1 MSSLEPFTRVRVL
14 TKHES
19 DTMVQDHETRL
30 KAVEEMKETL
40 DGIANMS
47 GKAYGYLKKMTPFLI
62 GALLASGVV
71 TGPIGKALAYIAQHM
86 Q

>member
-1 MSSLEPFTRVRVL
+1 MSSLEPFARVRVL

-19 DTMVQDHETRL
+19 DTMVQDHEKRIA
-30 KAVEEMKETL
+30 AVEELKETI
-40 DGIANMS
+40 DNIASVS
-47 GKAYGYLKKMTPFLI
+47 GKAYAYLKKMTPYLI

-71 TGPIGKALAYIAQHM
+71 TGPIGKALAFIAEHM

>member
-1 MSSLEPFTRVRVL
+1 MSSLEPFKRVRVL

-30 KAVEEMKETL
+30 QAVEELKETI
-40 DGIANMS
+40 DGIAAMS
-47 GKAYGYLKKMTPFLI
+47 GKAYAYLKKMTPLLI
-62 GALLASGVV
+62 GALIASGVV
-71 TGPIGKALAYIAQHM
+71 TGPIGKVLAFLAEHM